1 MARAKK
7 EAALTPEERL
17 QAALV
22 PDWEW
27 PYKLPKN
34 WCWTRIGMVSNFE
47 RGITFPAAAKEAAP
61 TEDNIPCLRT
71 ANVQENLEIDDMIYV
86 NRDFMKGNI
95 AKLVREN
102 DIIMSSAN
110 SRELVGK
117 SSLVTHIPFPMTF
130 GGFVLNIR
138 AKEMSSKYLFYF
150 LRHEFLAGKFI
161 GESSQTTNIAN
172 INTTTLGNY
181 EIPLPPLPEQQRIVD
196 RIESLFAKLDEAK
209 EKAQAVVDSFEA
221 RKAAI
226 LHKAFTGEL
235 TAKWREEHG
244 VRMESWEKH
253 LLSTVSSLQTG
264 LMKGKKYTGKTV
276 ELPYLRVANV
286 QDGFLRLDEIK
297 KIDVEENAISRYSL
311 AVGDVLFTKE
321 VNEKYLRN
329 CDIAFSDPKKE
340 EALKYAFVNS
350 RVLLVYGAAGTGKTT
365 LIDMIPTMLSGRR
378 KLFLTKTHTA
388 LQNLQRRINNPGADA
403 SFVSINSFTK
413 RVNLPDYDVIFV
425 DECSTIDNRAMKV
438 FLEKMRPDTFL
449 VLAGDTYQIE
459 SIDFGNWF
467 TYAKDIIKTKGSNV
481 ELVSTWRTKD
491 PGLIELWNETRNK
504 GALITEKLVI
514 DGPFSENIGEGVLNS
529 EIMDEV
535 ILCLNYD
542 GKFGLNNMNSYF
554 QNANT
559 GTAVV
564 WRDWKYKVGDHILFN
579 DTDRFSL
586 LYNNLKGRIVQIELF
601 DSRIRFTVD
610 VEIPLTEQD
619 CQNDGIEFID
629 IIDDVTRIRFDVLD
643 FEEEMADEDR
653 KKAIVPFQLAYA
665 VSIHKAQGLEYRS
678 VKVVIPSSNAE
689 KITHGIFYTA
699 ITRAKEKLKIY
710 WSSETMQEVVAGF
723 SVDTSKQKSLAIIKE
738 KLKQDKNT

>member
-1 MARAKK
+1 MSTQDIVQKLWNLCNVLRDDGITYHQYVTELTYILFLKMADETGADKDIPEAYRWGSLTSRSGIDLKK
-7 EAALTPEERL
+7 HYYTLLSKLGEESVGRVA
-17 QAALV
+17 QIYANASSSI
-22 PDWEW
+22 EE
-27 PYKLPKN
+27 PKN
-34 WCWTRIGMVSNFE
+34 LEKI
-47 RGITFPAAAKEAAP
+47 IT
-61 TEDNIPCLRT
+61 
-71 ANVQENLEIDDMIYV
+71 EIDKLDWYETKEEGLGDLYEGLLEKNANEKKSGAGQYFTPRVLIDVMTELIKPQLGDKCFDPACGTFGFMIAANRYV
-86 NRDFMKGNI
+86 NAHNDVYALSDRQADFQQNKAFNG
-95 AKLVREN
+95 V
-102 DIIMSSAN
+102 
-110 SRELVGK
+110 ELVHE
-117 SSLVTHIPFPMTF
+117 TH
-130 GGFVLNIR
+130 R
-138 AKEMSSKYLFYF
+138 
-150 LRHEFLAGKFI
+150 LALM
-161 GESSQTTNIAN
+161 NA
-172 INTTTLGNY
+172 Y
-181 EIPLPPLPEQQRIVD
+181 EIISDGNVACIAAYEASTLFILNKLLELSQLPN
-196 RIESLFAKLDEAK
+196 
-209 EKAQAVVDSFEA
+209 
-221 RKAAI
+221 
-226 LHKAFTGEL
+226 
-235 TAKWREEHG
+235 
-244 VRMESWEKH
+244 
-253 LLSTVSSLQTG
+253 
-264 LMKGKKYTGKTV
+264 KG
-276 ELPYLRVANV
+276 
-286 QDGFLRLDEIK
+286 Q
-297 KIDVEENAISRYSL
+297 
-311 AVGDVLFTKE
+311 KE
-321 VNEKYLRN
+321 VNERYLRDCN
-329 CDIAFSDPKKE
+329 IAFSDPKKE
-340 EALKYAFVNS
+340 ETLKYAFVNS
-350 RVLLVYGAAGTGKTT
+350 RVLLIYGAAGTGKTT
-365 LIDMIPTMLSGRR
+365 LIDMISTMLSGRR

-413 RVNLPDYDVIFV
+413 RVNLPDYDIIFV

-559 GTAVV
+559 ETAVV

-586 LYNNLKGRIVQIELF
+586 LYNNLKGQIVQIELF

-723 SVDTSKQKSLAIIKE
+723 SVDTSRQKSLAIIKE